1 MLYLTF
7 IFTLVLCLF
16 FNPIYHNF
24 TSLLSSSYAWLFYLW
39 IFLNVV
45 IYAKKSICFIQSQK
59 ERQYIFIL
67 SFIFMIGC
75 YFPYENTYTFFSYL
89 HVILPMICIIIYL
102 LFLFYIIYRYQK
114 KEPFK
119 AHLLF
124 QWYFW
129 GLSIISMLII
139 FFGQIN
145 GVIEIALI
153 SFITIMLNK
162 MQIIYDS

>member
-1 MLYLTF
+1 MLYLTL

-16 FNPIYHNF
+16 FNPVYHNF

-39 IFLNVV
+39 IFFIV
-45 IYAKKSICFIQSQK
+45 AAFSKKSISFIQFQK
-59 ERQYIFIL
+59 ERKYIYLLGFL
-67 SFIFMIGC
+67 FLTGC
-75 YFPYENTYTFFSYL
+75 YFPYENTYIFFSYL
-89 HVILPMICIIIYL
+89 HVFLPMLCIIIYF
-102 LFLFYIIYRYQK
+102 LFLFFIIYHYQK
-114 KEPFK
+114 KEPIK
-119 AHLLF
+119 AHLLY

-145 GVIEIALI
+145 GIIEIAVLI
-153 SFITIMLNK
+153 FFYIMLNK